1 MKFPDEPT
9 VQAAVGPGMLLNS
22 GRGSSFFKRRTT
34 SMRKL
39 VAPVLCAAMMLS
51 LAAGTGCTAKA
62 SFQAGANEPKKEE
75 APPPPPPPAETPKET
90 KPKLGGGIS
99 KMAFKLKGFQI
110 ELPGPVPFE
119 TGSDKLR
126 PEADEILGIVHNFLQ
141 SRKDVTLLRVEGH
154 TDDVGDDKANQT
166 LSEKRALAVG
176 RWLVAKGNDCKRLIA
191 VGFGE
196 TKPVAD
202 NKTEEGKAQ
211 NRRTDFFIAA
221 VNGKAVDG
229 QPVDNGGK
237 VAGDLCK

>member
-1 MKFPDEPT
+1 
-9 VQAAVGPGMLLNS
+9 
-22 GRGSSFFKRRTT
+22 
-34 SMRKL
+34 MRKL
-39 VAPVLCAAMMLS
+39 VAPVLCAAMMVA

-62 SFQAGANEPKKEE
+62 SFQAGSNEPKPAE
-75 APPPPPPPAETPKET
+75 PPPPPPAKEEPKKEEK
-90 KPKLGGGIS
+90 KPGLAGIS

-141 SRKDVTLLRVEGH
+141 SRKDVTLLRIEGH

-166 LSEKRALAVG
+166 LSEKRAMAVG
-176 RWLVAKGNDCKRLIA
+176 RWLVGKGDDCKRLIA

-221 VNGKAVDG
+221 TNGKAVEG
-229 QPVDNGGK
+229 QPVDGGGK